1 MPGVGVGWV
10 PGAPVCAIAEV
21 RLPKVNKVAVSSNS
35 RNFIPDSVFRP
46 SGPLIDYT
54 SGDSRRGA
62 NFPMKFDAGWG
73 QKVIRRQADSAVYFA
88 EAVTTPTSES
98 AQP

>member
-1 MPGVGVGWV
+1 M
-10 PGAPVCAIAEV
+10 PGAPVCANAV

-35 RNFIPDSVFRP
+35 RNFMTDSVFRP
-46 SGPLIDYT
+46 GGPFIDYT
-54 SGDSRRGA
+54 SADTTCGA
-62 NFPMKFDAGWG
+62 NSPMKFDAGCG
-73 QKVIRRQADSAVYFA
+73 QKVIRLHTDSAVYLA